1 MLRHHPQI
9 IFGGGS
15 IGFANVFSEYR
26 DAEGA
31 IKALSILKKGGVTL
45 IDTAGRSEA
54 IIGEIKAGTDLGF
67 TIDAKWTPSFPRR
80 YAH

>member
-1 MLRHHPQI
+1 MLRHHPQN

-15 IGFANVFSEYR
+15 IGFADVFNEYR
-26 DAEGA
+26 DAEGT

-45 IDTAGRSEA
+45 IDTARAYGRSQA
-54 IIGEIKAGTDLGF
+54 RTDPGF
-67 TIDAKWTPSFPRR
+67 AIDAKWTQSFPRR